1 MQKFRL
7 HTFGSVFVAEENGE
21 PMGGAAGQ
29 RRTLALLTL
38 VATSGD
44 AGLSRD
50 KIVGML
56 WPDAE
61 PERARHSL
69 TQALYAARRALHCD
83 ELFVVGNDVRIDA
96 ELLTSDV
103 RELEEAID
111 AGELERAA
119 ELYTGAFL
127 DGFYLTGS
135 PEFEQWVTRQRSRLE
150 TRVAGVLE
158 QIAERADE
166 REDHRQAVDAR
177 RRLAA
182 LRPLDSGGA
191 VRLMTA
197 LARAGDRAGALQHAR
212 VHEALLKQE
221 LDLEPDSAVT
231 ALVTRLRAPSDQVE
245 AAPAVAVE
253 QVAAEPE
260 GLRTDSPRAEQPP
273 VSVSVEPIRVW
284 TPEEHHTR
292 RWRSVALTLAAFVI
306 IAIALLI
313 SLRRSPPPLE
323 ALALRQRLVVAPFR
337 VAGADASLG
346 YLRDGMVELLS
357 TRLADDSAA
366 RSVDAGAVL
375 GAWRTAGIAA
385 AMDVSRDS
393 VVKLAARLGAER
405 VVVGSVVGS
414 PSRMIMHATVLAVP
428 SGTVSAEATVTGTS
442 DSLTVLIDRL
452 AARLIASEAG
462 EEDRLAT
469 NAPTSLA
476 ALRSYL
482 AGQAAYRK
490 GDFSVA
496 LQEYGN
502 ALRADS
508 TFALAALHAA
518 ITAEQLG
525 DDEQVR
531 RGVALAWSS
540 REGLGER
547 DGALLAA
554 IAGPR
559 YGSPS
564 TAAEQ
569 NAAWQHVVDLAPAS
583 AESWFALGA
592 RLYHDGAS
600 ASVPSARVRAT
611 AAFER
616 ALSIDPNYLPARG
629 YLALAGVD
637 SASKLAAAESYPRLD
652 AATLRV
658 IALSSL
664 YDGTGMDD
672 GARAVRVLE
681 ARGTR
686 GIDRPSMLLAKHAM
700 TLNRGR
706 PHEAAS
712 VAAQFNRMRAG
723 SRVMLRLAVL
733 DALYAEGDT
742 ADARTAA
749 RELLATTGLTAA
761 TAPATSTAWLSDV
774 CVLAQWQLQRGD
786 SAWTRKA
793 VAVLRTQPAMRAGS
807 VVSAAP
813 GVCAELL
820 DVSLAVMSRS
830 GDAHARLRQLDSL
843 VLTPQVAG
851 DASAYAHILIS
862 RLHERFDDA
871 PGALAA
877 IRRRSYMTIW
887 PRYLASSLR
896 EEGRLAQRTGDKEGA
911 RDAYTRH
918 LALRHDPEVEMAP
931 EVAAVQKL
939 LSQLK

>member
-1 MQKFRL
+1 LQKFRL
-7 HTFGSVFVAEENGE
+7 HTFGSVFVADESGE
-21 PMGGAAGQ
+21 PMGGAVGQ

-38 VATSGD
+38 VAASGD

-50 KIVGML
+50 KIVGLL
-56 WPDAE
+56 WPDVEA
-61 PERARHSL
+61 ERARHSL

-96 ELLTSDV
+96 TCLTSDI
-103 RELEEAID
+103 RELEAAID

-119 ELYTGAFL
+119 ELYTGTFL

-135 PEFEQWVTRQRSRLE
+135 PDFEQWVMRQRTRLE
-150 TRVAGVLE
+150 TRIAGVLE
-158 QIAERADE
+158 QLAERADA
-166 REDHRQAVDAR
+166 REDHREAVDAR

-221 LDLEPDSAVT
+221 LDLEPDSVVT
-231 ALVTRLRAPSDQVE
+231 ALVAKLRAPVELVE
-245 AAPAVAVE
+245 AEPVIAVE
-253 QVAAEPE
+253 QVVPEPE
-260 GLRTDSPRAEQPP
+260 VFPTTSPRVDEPTSL
-273 VSVSVEPIRVW
+273 VVEPIRVW

-292 RWRSVALTLAAFVI
+292 RWRSIALTLAAFVI
-306 IAIALLI
+306 IAVAL
-313 SLRRSPPPLE
+313 STM
-323 ALALRQRLVVAPFR
+323 PFR
-337 VAGADASLG
+337 VAGADKSLG

-375 GAWRTAGIAA
+375 GAWRTAGIAT
-385 AMDVSRDS
+385 AMDVSRDT

-405 VVVGSVVGS
+405 VVIGSVVGS
-414 PSRMIMHATVLAVP
+414 ASRMILRATVLSVP
-428 SGTVSAEATVTGTS
+428 SGTVSAEATVTGPS

-452 AARLIASEAG
+452 AARLITSEAG
-462 EEDRLAT
+462 EEDRLPT
-469 NAPTSLA
+469 NAPTSLP

-490 GDFSVA
+490 GDFPAA
-496 LQEYGN
+496 LDEYGK
-502 ALRADS
+502 ALVADS
-508 TFALAALHAA
+508 SFALAALHAA
-518 ITAEQLG
+518 VAAEQVG
-525 DDEQVR
+525 DDEEVR
-531 RGVALAWSS
+531 RGVALAWGS
-540 REGLGER
+540 RAELGER

-564 TAAEQ
+564 RAAEQ

-600 ASVPSARVRAT
+600 AGVPSARGRAT

-616 ALSIDPNYLPARG
+616 ALSIDPNYLPARR
-629 YLALAGVD
+629 YLVD
-637 SASKLAAAESYPRLD
+637 TIKRPPAESYARLD
-652 AATLRV
+652 APTLRV
-658 IALSSL
+658 IAMSSL
-664 YDGTGMDD
+664 YDGTRLDD

-686 GIDRPSMLLAKHAM
+686 GIDRASMLLAKHAM

-706 PHEAAS
+706 PREAAD

-723 SRVMLRLAVL
+723 SRVTLRLAVL

-749 RELLATTGLTAA
+749 RELLATTGLVAA
-761 TAPATSTAWLSDV
+761 TAPATSSSWLSDV

-786 SAWTRKA
+786 SAWARKA
-793 VAVLRTQPAMRAGS
+793 IAVLRAQPAIRAAS

-813 GVCAELL
+813 GVCAQLL
-820 DVSLAVMSRS
+820 DVSLAVASRNR
-830 GDAHARLRQLDSL
+830 DAHARVRQLDSL

-851 DASAYAHILIS
+851 DASAYANILIS
-862 RLHERFDDA
+862 RLHERLDDA

-877 IRRRSYMTIW
+877 IRRRSYMTVW

-911 RDAYTRH
+911 RDAYAKH
-918 LALRHDPEVEMAP
+918 LALRDSPEEELEE
-931 EVAAVQKL
+931 EVAVVQRL

>member
-7 HTFGSVFVAEENGE
+7 RTFGSVFVADENGE
-21 PMGGAAGQ
+21 PIGGAAGQ

-38 VATSGD
+38 VAASGD

-56 WPDAE
+56 WPDVEA
-61 PERARHSL
+61 ERARHSL

-83 ELFVVGNDVRIDA
+83 ELFIGGNDVRIDS
-96 ELLTSDV
+96 ELMTSDV
-103 RELEEAID
+103 REVEAAID

-119 ELYTGAFL
+119 DLYTGPFL

-135 PEFEQWVTRQRSRLE
+135 PDFEQWVMHQRARLE
-150 TRVAGVLE
+150 TRVSSALE
-158 QIAERADE
+158 QIADRADE
-166 REDHRQAVDAR
+166 RQDHRQAVDAR

-182 LRPLDSGGA
+182 IRPLDSGGA

-212 VHEALLKQE
+212 VHGMLLKQE

-231 ALVTRLRAPSDQVE
+231 ALVAKLRAPSE
-245 AAPAVAVE
+245 AAESKPVVALEPMAVGPELVAGAPLRVEEPPAASL
-253 QVAAEPE
+253 A
-260 GLRTDSPRAEQPP
+260 L
-273 VSVSVEPIRVW
+273 EPIRVW
-284 TPEEHHTR
+284 TPRERDTR
-292 RWRSVALTLAAFVI
+292 RRRSIALTLTAFVI
-306 IAIALLI
+306 VAAGLFFG
-313 SLRRSPPPLE
+313 LRRSSPLE

-337 VAGADASLG
+337 VAGADKSLG

-385 AMDVSRDS
+385 AMDVSRDT

-405 VVVGSVVGS
+405 VVIGSVVGS
-414 PSRMIMHATVLAVP
+414 PARMIMHATVLTVP
-428 SGTVSAEATVTGTS
+428 SGAMSAEATVTGPS

-462 EEDRLAT
+462 EDDRLAT
-469 NAPTSLA
+469 NAPTSLP

-482 AGQAAYRK
+482 AGQAAYRQ
-490 GDFSVA
+490 GEFSVA
-496 LQEYGN
+496 REEYGN
-502 ALRADS
+502 ALSADS

-531 RGVALAWSS
+531 RGVALAWAS
-540 REGLGER
+540 REELGER

-559 YGSPS
+559 YGAAS

-583 AESWFALGA
+583 AESWFAMGA
-592 RLYHDGAS
+592 RLFHDGAS
-600 ASVPSARVRAT
+600 ASVPAPRVRAT

-629 YLALAGVD
+629 YLALSRPVPP
-637 SASKLAAAESYPRLD
+637 ESYAKLD
-652 AATLRV
+652 ASALRL
-658 IALSSL
+658 IAMWSL
-664 YDGTGMDD
+664 YDATRIDD
-672 GARAVRVLE
+672 GDRAVRVLE
-681 ARGTR
+681 ARGAR
-686 GIDRPSMLLAKHAM
+686 GLDRASVLLARHAI

-706 PHEAAS
+706 PREAAS
-712 VAAQFNRMRAG
+712 VANQFNRLRAG
-723 SRVMLRLAVL
+723 SRVALRLAVL
-733 DALYAEGDT
+733 DALYAEGDS
-742 ADARTAA
+742 AAARDAA
-749 RELLATTGLTAA
+749 RELLATTGLAA
-761 TAPATSTAWLSDV
+761 AAAPATSSSWLSDV
-774 CVLAQWQLQRGD
+774 CVLAQWQLARGD
-786 SAWTRKA
+786 SSWARKA
-793 VAVLRTQPAMRAGS
+793 VATLRTQPDLRAGS

-820 DVSLAVMSRS
+820 DVSLSVASRAR
-830 GDAHARLRQLDSL
+830 DAAARVRQLDSL

-851 DASAYAHILIS
+851 DASAYAHILLS
-862 RLHERFDDA
+862 RLHERLDDA
-871 PGALAA
+871 PGALAS
-877 IRRRSYMTIW
+877 IRRRSYMTQW

-911 RDAYTRH
+911 RDAYSRH
-918 LALRHDPEVEMAP
+918 LALRDDPEEEIEP
-931 EVAAVQKL
+931 SVAAVRHI

>member
-1 MQKFRL
+1 MADE
-7 HTFGSVFVAEENGE
+7 TGE

-38 VATSGD
+38 VAASGD

-56 WPDAE
+56 WPDVEA
-61 PERARHSL
+61 ERARHSL
-69 TQALYAARRALHCD
+69 TQALYAARRALRCD
-83 ELFVVGNDVRIDA
+83 ELFIVGNDVRIDA
-96 ELLTSDV
+96 ELMTSDV
-103 RELEEAID
+103 RELEASID

-119 ELYTGAFL
+119 DLYAGAFL

-135 PEFEQWVTRQRSRLE
+135 PDFEQWVTRQRGRLE
-150 TRVAGVLE
+150 TRVASALE

-182 LRPLDSGGA
+182 IRPLDSGGA

-212 VHEALLKQE
+212 VHEILLKQE

-231 ALVTRLRAPSDQVE
+231 SLVAKLRAP
-245 AAPAVAVE
+245 PE
-253 QVAAEPE
+253 QVDARPVVAIEQVVPEPE
-260 GLRTDSPRAEQPP
+260 ITTREPDRHEAP
-273 VSVSVEPIRVW
+273 VMSVAIEPIRVW
-284 TPEEHHTR
+284 TPAEHNTR
-292 RWRSVALTLAAFVI
+292 RWRGIALTLAAFVI
-306 IAIALLI
+306 IAVALI
-313 SLRRSPPPLE
+313 FTLRPSSPPLE

-385 AMDVSRDS
+385 AMDVSRDT

-405 VVVGSVVGS
+405 LVVGSVVGT
-414 PSRMIMHATVLAVP
+414 PTRMILHATVLTVP
-428 SGTVSAEATVTGTS
+428 AGTMSAEATVTGPS

-462 EEDRLAT
+462 EEDRLAV
-469 NAPTSLA
+469 NGPTSLS

-482 AGQAAYRK
+482 AGQAAYRQ
-490 GDFSVA
+490 GAFA
-496 LQEYGN
+496 LALGEYGN
-502 ALRADS
+502 ALQADS
-508 TFALAALHAA
+508 AFALAALHAA
-518 ITAEQLG
+518 IAAEQLG

-531 RGVALAWSS
+531 RGVALAWGS
-540 REGLGER
+540 REELGER
-547 DGALLAA
+547 DEALLTA

-559 YGSPS
+559 YGTAS

-583 AESWFALGA
+583 AESWFAMGA
-592 RLYHDGAS
+592 RLFHDGAS
-600 ASVPSARVRAT
+600 AGVPSPRVRAT
-611 AAFER
+611 SAFER
-616 ALSIDPNYLPARG
+616 ALSIDPNYLPARE
-629 YLALAGVD
+629 YLTMSGIDTTPTRPSPD
-637 SASKLAAAESYPRLD
+637 SYAKLD
-652 AATLRV
+652 ASALRV
-658 IALSSL
+658 IAMASL
-664 YDGTGMDD
+664 YDATRLED
-672 GARAVRVLE
+672 GARAVRTLE
-681 ARGTR
+681 SRGIR
-686 GIDRPSMLLAKHAM
+686 GIDRSSVLLAKHAL

-706 PHEAAS
+706 PREAAS
-712 VAAQFNRMRAG
+712 VAAQFNRLRAG
-723 SRVMLRLAVL
+723 SRVALRLAVL
-733 DALYAEGDT
+733 DALYAEGDS
-742 ADARTAA
+742 AAARTAA
-749 RELLATTGLTAA
+749 RELASTTGLVAA
-761 TAPATSTAWLSDV
+761 AGPATSAMWLSDV
-774 CVLAQWQLQRGD
+774 CVLAQWQLVRGD
-786 SAWTRKA
+786 SAWARKA
-793 VAVLRTQPAMRAGS
+793 VAVLRTQPAIRSGS

-820 DVSLAVMSRS
+820 DVSLAVASRS
-830 GDAHARLRQLDSL
+830 RDAHARLRQLDSL

-862 RLHERFDDA
+862 RLHERLADA

-877 IRRRSYMTIW
+877 IRRRSYMTQW

-911 RDAYTRH
+911 RLAYTKH
-918 LALRHDPEVEMAP
+918 LALRDDPEEELEA
-931 EVAAVQKL
+931 EVAAVREL
-939 LSQLK
+939 LSALK